1 MNTVAKGAGFGLL
14 EYGIA
19 GIFILFLIGLFWF
32 TQRAAQ
38 KERETIEARDTER
51 ETKLRL
57 TVAKSFDERHDDAI
71 KLFCKVSRIEAKLN
85 IKDTQDRDGC

>member
-57 TVAKSFDERHDDAI
+57 TVAK
-71 KLFCKVSRIEAKLN
+71 
-85 IKDTQDRDGC
+85 

>member
-14 EYGIA
+14 EYGRA

-57 TVAKSFDERHDDAI
+57 TVAKSFDERHEDSI